1 MWWLLGVVFVVSA
14 IITLV
19 APISEFFK
27 GVTILPAV
35 AVLSGAVWQLFRD
48 RLSHE
53 RNLEIQQREEFV
65 KSDFQRWQDLFS
77 LGATSH
83 MANTVFNKHVEF
95 CEKYLEEV
103 HETVVTLTREGPTEK
118 ALNHSNEL
126 YSLRIKYSALKLCMT
141 PLVL

>member
-1 MWWLLGVVFVVSA
+1 MVFVVSA